1 MFKATPTYT
10 MENRKMFILV
20 TGDEARIWE
29 EVMLVYCQALP
40 RKRSARLG
48 TTKNPLRIT
57 DNRSRSE
64 PHTTK
69 HNLRVT

>member
-1 MFKATPTYT
+1 MFKATPTYS
-10 MENRKMFILV
+10 MENRKMFI

-40 RKRSARLG
+40 RKRPARLG
-48 TTKNPLRIT
+48 GYKESFK

-64 PHTTK
+64 PQTTK
-69 HNLRVT
+69 HNLRVTY